1 MYKTITYLIQG
12 APGSP
17 GDDKS
22 EDLGGDFC
30 NLLNKIYIPLKK
42 NKKKIGISNLIIGIT
57 CITRLF
63 TII

>member
-22 EDLGGDFC
+22 EDLCGDFC

-42 NKKKIGISNLIIGIT
+42 NKKKLGYLI
-57 CITRLF
+57 
-63 TII
+63 